1 MRKGIAFIAV
11 AVLVAL
17 AFFLPERL
25 STLRDQQLLD
35 NPSIQV
41 QGEAQES
48 FAESLQLSLAEKVM
62 LLRSGTLTVME
73 LDHNEI
79 AGFSAVIV
87 AGVEET
93 EVEFS
98 ANMAIPPEDMPEL
111 KAASQEDI
119 SAYVEEVS
127 QLWRSR
133 LEEIQ
138 LELRS
143 LQAAGGMPEL
153 WGEDNE
159 LFYTGYGD
167 LLYMDPDTKMSFQ
180 VYRILL
186 GGEFY
191 TLESQVDVQSGRILS
206 FQLRWT
212 KGGHPNW
219 GLRGA
224 ANFGGVWRNYWGLDS
239 VSSAW
244 YGEYNR
250 SILESTEETTR
261 TDGNYSAHG
270 QIAFTY
276 DGQSLPI
283 PLECEAYIGRSFS
296 ISWNI

>member
-11 AVLVAL
+11 AVLVVL
-17 AFFLPERL
+17 AFFLPEGL
-25 STLRDQQLLD
+25 STFHDRQLLD
-35 NPSIQV
+35 RPSIQV
-41 QGEAQES
+41 QDEAQES
-48 FAESLQLSLAEKVM
+48 FAESLQLSVAEKVM

-73 LDHNEI
+73 LGQDWVEGGYNPPPALPADAEVT
-79 AGFSAVIV
+79 FSASVK
-87 AGVEET
+87 ET
-93 EVEFS
+93 D
-98 ANMAIPPEDMPEL
+98 APPTLNVYVDGTVL
-111 KAASQEDI
+111 
-119 SAYVEEVS
+119 AYDEEVS
-127 QLWRSR
+127 QLWKTRM
-133 LEEIQ
+133 EEVQ

-153 WGEDNE
+153 WSEDSD

-186 GGEFY
+186 EGEFY
-191 TLESQVDVQSGRILS
+191 ALESQVDVQSGRILS
-206 FQLRWT
+206 FHLRWA

-239 VSSAW
+239 VSSGW
-244 YGEYNR
+244 YSEYNR

-283 PLECEAYIGRSFS
+283 PLECEAYVGRSCS
-296 ISWNI
+296 INWNV